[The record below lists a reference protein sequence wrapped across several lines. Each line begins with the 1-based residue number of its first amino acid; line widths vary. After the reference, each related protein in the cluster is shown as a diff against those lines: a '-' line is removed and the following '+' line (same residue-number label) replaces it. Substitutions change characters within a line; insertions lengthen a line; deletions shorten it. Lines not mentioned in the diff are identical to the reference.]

1 MNRKDAE
8 ALRAVRKST
17 LKSIRAKRD
26 ERLKQLKEQYTE
38 QVREVSIKYAKDPE
52 RLRAKYAADDYA
64 KSEKA
69 KKKAAKQ
76 IEREKLL
83 LERDNSLR
91 QFTIVEEIAS
101 SVLHGMGALL
111 SVAATVVLV
120 LAALQGA
127 PKNLR
132 AVFISTF
139 VCTTSLMIV
148 MYIMHTL
155 HHALTAIGAKEV
167 FHRLAHCFIF
177 LVMGSAYTIFTLT
190 AFSGSTAWI
199 LFGCVWFVSV
209 VGIVFSAV
217 FGNRVVGFRTVLYLV
232 IGWAALFPIREL
244 KQSISA
250 ESFKYLITC
259 GIFYTV
265 GIAFL
270 FLRKVKYMHAI
281 GDALFLCGTIY
292 FFFAL
297 FYMV

>member
-132 AVFISTF
+132 AVF
-139 VCTTSLMIV
+139 
-148 MYIMHTL
+148 
-155 HHALTAIGAKEV
+155 
-167 FHRLAHCFIF
+167 
-177 LVMGSAYTIFTLT
+177 
-190 AFSGSTAWI
+190 
-199 LFGCVWFVSV
+199 
-209 VGIVFSAV
+209 
-217 FGNRVVGFRTVLYLV
+217 
-232 IGWAALFPIREL
+232 
-244 KQSISA
+244 
-250 ESFKYLITC
+250 
-259 GIFYTV
+259 
-265 GIAFL
+265 
-270 FLRKVKYMHAI
+270 
-281 GDALFLCGTIY
+281 
-292 FFFAL
+292 
-297 FYMV
+297 